1 MQKPLPSFGDQGPA
15 RRAVTLS
22 AQELVSFEP
31 FPALNGPLLAARPAV
46 PGVDLAA
53 WIGSHREPIAERL
66 LRHGGILFRGFGPRS
81 VADFERLTAAF
92 GADLLEYSYRSTPR
106 SQVSDRIY
114 TSTEYPADQY
124 IPMHNEMSYTSSW
137 PLKIW
142 FFCAQ
147 PAASGGATPVA
158 DSRRVYERIRPPVRE
173 RFERLGVLYQRNFG
187 HELDLPWESVFQTA
201 DRAAVEELCRAAGL
215 EFEWKAGNRLRTRQV
230 CPAVARH
237 PRTGEPVWFNQ
248 AHLFH
253 VSSLQPEVREALLAE
268 FAEEELP
275 RNTYYG
281 DGAPIEEEVL
291 EEVRE
296 AYRLEAVTF
305 PWEQGDLLM
314 LDNMLMAHGREPF
327 TGPRK
332 ILVGMAEPITDLR

>member
-1 MQKPLPSFGDQGPA
+1 MPKPLPSFGEQGSA
-15 RRAVTLS
+15 RKAVTLS
-22 AQELVSFEP
+22 AQELVLFEP
-31 FPALNGPLLAARPAV
+31 FPVADGPLLCARPGV

-53 WIGSHREPIAERL
+53 WIAGQRGAIEERL

-106 SQVSDRIY
+106 SQVSDRVY
-114 TSTEYPADQY
+114 TSTEYPADQQ

-147 PAASGGATPVA
+147 PAASGGATPLA
-158 DSRRVYERIRPPVRE
+158 DSRKVYERISPPVRE

-201 DRAAVEELCRAAGL
+201 DRGEVEELCRAAGL
-215 EFEWKAGNRLRTRQV
+215 EFEWKSGNRLRTRQV
-230 CPAVARH
+230 CQAVARH
-237 PRTGEPVWFNQ
+237 PRNGEPVWFNQ

-253 VSSLQPEVREALLAE
+253 VSSLQPEVREALRAE
-268 FAEEELP
+268 FPEEELP

-281 DGAPIEEEVL
+281 DGSPIEEEVL
-291 EEVRE
+291 EEVRA
-296 AYRLEAVTF
+296 AYRLEAVRF

-327 TGPRK
+327 DGPRK
-332 ILVGMAEPITDLR
+332 ILVAMAEPIANVR